1 MTAAR
6 HLPIADTVYTLMI
19 DSTFTPSSK
28 GLIVQQGDTV
38 NFQNYSGS
46 DITIQFQPN
55 PPGES
60 VSANIGISTG
70 NTSGFIAPNYNA
82 AANYYIYVGSTEK
95 SGPFAIQVGTGP
107 MYVQIVSTVAGITT
121 NPSPVAMPAGGY
133 LEMISNDYN
142 YNVGNWS
149 PVDPFSPALTSVGV
163 GAGNNSPH
171 QENTTN
177 AVVDYTYKL
186 TAATPGA
193 TTGSG
198 GGTVKVK
205 YT

>member
-28 GLIVQQGDTV
+28 GLPVQPGDTV

-55 PPGES
+55 PPGQP
-60 VSANIGISTG
+60 VSGNITITNGS
-70 NTSGFIAPNYNA
+70 SGGFTAPNYNA
-82 AANYYIYVGSTEK
+82 AANYYIYVGTTQK
-95 SGPFAIQVGTGP
+95 SGPFAIQVGIGP
-107 MYVQIVSTVAGITT
+107 IYVQLVSTAAGITT

-142 YNVGNWS
+142 YNVNNWS
-149 PVDPFSPALTSVGV
+149 PVDPFSPPLTSVGI

-177 AVVDYTYKL
+177 AVMDYTYKL
-186 TAATPGA
+186 SAATPGA
-193 TTGSG
+193 TTGNG
-198 GGTVKVK
+198 GGTVRVK
-205 YT
+205 GT